1 MVEVPPLTGTKVPGS
16 SRGPHKHAGILG
28 AEKLHPRDPVDD
40 LPAVHAPA
48 ASHGR
53 PFTLPSAPSAPAP
66 APTAAGFAAGGAAGG
81 DGFGPGGWA
90 AVLVALLGCC
100 AAASMRPHRQS
111 LALWRPLA
119 FVSIQE
125 RPG

>member
-1 MVEVPPLTGTKVPGS
+1 MNHDPAIGTPGANGQFAAPAWTTPP
-16 SRGPHKHAGILG
+16 A
-28 AEKLHPRDPVDD
+28 ANAD